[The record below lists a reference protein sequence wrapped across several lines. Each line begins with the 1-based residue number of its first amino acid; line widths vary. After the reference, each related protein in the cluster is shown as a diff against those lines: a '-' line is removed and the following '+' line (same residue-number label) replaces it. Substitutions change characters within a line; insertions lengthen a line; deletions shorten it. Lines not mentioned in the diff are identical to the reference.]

1 MLQTLAEILY
11 DRLKVCQVNLHSFR
25 LRLLLVQP
33 NRKPDPNKLFNQHII
48 VEKVERM
55 TKQVAHPMMKLQRQV
70 SSLVQSKIVDPSDR
84 IGKIAL
90 LLGNDWSYWKNEL
103 LDFDFSSQ
111 DSIQELLDVEDW
123 DED

>member
-1 MLQTLAEILY
+1 MLY
-11 DRLKVCQVNLHSFR
+11 HRLKVCQVNLHSFR
-25 LRLLLVQP
+25 LKLDKVQP

-48 VEKVERM
+48 VGIIERM

-70 SSLVQSKIVDPSDR
+70 SSLVRSKIVDPSDR

-103 LDFDFSSQ
+103 LDFDFSLQ
-111 DSIQELLDVEDW
+111 DSIKELLDVEDW